1 MAKLNI
7 KPYQQS
13 DRIAGQMED
22 FLLDPQFK
30 FEVVEPKGTNI
41 YDTVAKIK
49 VNQILNRSK
58 LTQVGSLREDVV
70 R

>member
-7 KPYQQS
+7 KPYQKS

-22 FLLDPQFK
+22 FLLDPEFE

-41 YDTVAKIK
+41 HNAVAKIK
-49 VNQILNRSK
+49 VNEVLKRSN
-58 LTQVGSLREDVV
+58 LTQFGSLREI
-70 R
+70 RKC